1 MGLQSVLRALYPP
14 QCIGCGTPVTTEE
27 GLCGACWRDTPFI
40 VGLVCDMCGTP
51 LPGDDDGRPVQ
62 CDDCL
67 TVARPWARGR
77 SVLRYDG
84 RARQLVMRLKHG
96 DRLELARPAGRWMAR
111 VAQPLH
117 RADTLVV
124 PVPLHWTRLLRRRYN
139 QAALLA
145 QVMAR
150 EFDCAF
156 CPDLLT
162 RVRRTPV
169 QGGQGREDRFSN
181 MRDTIAP
188 HPRRGTRAQGRSVLL
203 IDDVMT
209 SGATLAAASEAC
221 YLAGADEVSVLTLA
235 RVARGW

>member
-1 MGLQSVLRALYPP
+1 MGLQSVLRAVYPP
-14 QCIGCGTPVTTEE
+14 QCIGCGAPVTTEQ
-27 GLCGACWRDTPFI
+27 GLCGVCWRDTPFI
-40 VGLVCDMCGTP
+40 VGLVCEMCGTP
-51 LPGDDDGRPVQ
+51 LPGDEDAGPLL

-67 TVARPWARGR
+67 TIARPWTRGR

-96 DRLELARPAGRWMAR
+96 DRPELARPAGRWMAGA
-111 VAQPLH
+111 AQPLH
-117 RADTLVV
+117 RPDTLVV

-145 QVMAR
+145 QVVAR
-150 EFDCAF
+150 HLDCAL

-162 RVRRTPV
+162 RLRRTPA
-169 QGGQGREDRFSN
+169 QGGRGREDRFAN
-181 MRDTIAP
+181 LRDTIAP
-188 HPRRGTRAQGRSVLL
+188 HSSRSALARGRPVLL

>member
-1 MGLQSVLRALYPP
+1 MGLQSVWRALYPP
-14 QCIGCGTPVTTEE
+14 QCIGCGAPVTTEE
-27 GLCGACWRDTPFI
+27 ALCGTCWRDTPFI

-51 LPGDDDGRPVQ
+51 LPGDDTGRAAI

-84 RARQLVMRLKHG
+84 RGRQLLMRLKHG
-96 DRLELARPAGRWMAR
+96 DRPELARPAGRWMAQAAR
-111 VAQPLH
+111 PL
-117 RADTLVV
+117 RRPDTLVV
-124 PVPLHWTRLLRRRYN
+124 PIPLHWTRLLRRRYN

-145 QVMAR
+145 RQVAR
-150 EFDCAF
+150 ELDCAM

-169 QGGQGREDRFSN
+169 QGGRGRADRFRN
-181 MRDTIAP
+181 LRDTIAP
-188 HPRRGTRAQGRSVLL
+188 HPRRGAQALGRPILL

-235 RVARGW
+235 RVAHGW